1 MAPAPKMRRA
11 LLPCQGSTAISFRV
25 GGQHACTA
33 GFLCVVGSCCKEL
46 PLRGLP
52 GVSASMFLALETARS
67 GGWEEP
73 RPDTSCLCLFLCGSP
88 QPPGPC
94 SFQSPSESFMFHYL
108 QMGKKKKKQ
117 IDKPGRIS
125 LFHKPLVA
133 YLVLKSVL

>member
-33 GFLCVVGSCCKEL
+33 GFLCVVGSCCKDL

-67 GGWEEP
+67 GGREGP

-108 QMGKKKKKQ
+108 QMGKKKKSKLTNTE
-117 IDKPGRIS
+117 GSHYFIS
-125 LFHKPLVA
+125 LWSPIWF
-133 YLVLKSVL
+133 